1 MRLTTE
7 DLILRTAEPED
18 GVEVARLWDMEQGP
32 IPRWEA
38 EKVLERME
46 ENHQKNR
53 PGQIYHLCLA
63 VAERE
68 DPKTFIGWCGL
79 DGTSG
84 DQPHL
89 FYSIVPERRGRGFA
103 TQAARA
109 LLDYAFQRAGVP
121 FVNGGCCR
129 ENRASCRV
137 MEKAGMVRAGED
149 ENGGPLFY
157 LDRET
162 YLAQTRGLLIREAV
176 LEDVED
182 VYRLICLLEE
192 ARFPYED
199 FQEIF
204 RRQREGGSY
213 TGLICQ
219 TEGRTVG
226 FLNLRMEEQLH
237 HCGAVAEVLELSVDP
252 ACRSQGIGK
261 ALLDRARRLAV
272 ERGCLVLEVSSSHR
286 RAGAHRFYLREGM
299 ADTHKTFTQRLAG
312 EECR

>member
-18 GVEVARLWDMEQGP
+18 GEEAARLWDMEQGP
-32 IPRWEA
+32 IPRREA

-84 DQPHL
+84 DQMHL

-129 ENRASCRV
+129 DNRASYRV
-137 MEKAGMVRAGED
+137 MEKAGMARAGED
-149 ENGGPLFY
+149 ETGGPLFY

-162 YLAQTRGLLIREAV
+162 YLAQNRGLFIREA
-176 LEDVED
+176 LPEDVED

-192 ARFPYED
+192 VRFPYED
-199 FQEIF
+199 FREIF
-204 RRQREGGSY
+204 RRQREGGSC

-237 HCGAVAEVLELSVDP
+237 HCGTVAEVLELSVDP

-261 ALLDRARRLAV
+261 ALLDRARSLAV

-312 EECR
+312 E